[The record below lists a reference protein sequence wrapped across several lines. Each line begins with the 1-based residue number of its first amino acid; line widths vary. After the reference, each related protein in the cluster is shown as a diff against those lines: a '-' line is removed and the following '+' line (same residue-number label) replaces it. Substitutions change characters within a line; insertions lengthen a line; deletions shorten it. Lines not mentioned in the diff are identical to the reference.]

1 MPRIVTQYRV
11 FIGSP
16 GGLDDERKTFRD
28 KLGTFTATHSEPE
41 GLLFHPVGWEETI
54 GGVGRPQ
61 ALINEDLKRCDFAVF
76 VLHNRWGSPTGDAF
90 TSGVEEEWSIAEE
103 LYNKKDIRNIAL
115 FFKAI
120 DPAQLADPGKQL
132 AGVLAFKQRIE
143 EGKRYLFKQYE
154 SIDQFTEALD
164 AYLAQ
169 WKRDHL
175 RAPSG
180 LSLGPSGT
188 DGAAKGGG
196 MSTGAT
202 IVPPN
207 FDYWIAE
214 AGRSSSIDGPPD
226 YNSALFCATKAIGA
240 AQTDI
245 EWARACNAKG
255 IALAS
260 LDRPGD
266 ATAEFTAILDR
277 FANSIDADRRCWQA
291 RALGN
296 KGFTLGTLGR
306 SEEAIAVYDDLL
318 GRFGASPELPLREQV
333 ARALFNKGVTLGTL
347 GRSEEAIAV
356 YDDVLGRFG
365 ASPELPLREQ
375 VAKALFNKGVT
386 LGTLG
391 RSEEEVAV
399 YDDLLGRF
407 GASPELP
414 LRELER

>member
-16 GGLDDERKTFRD
+16 AGLDDERKTFRD

-54 GGVGRPQ
+54 GGAGRPQ

-132 AGVLAFKQRIE
+132 AGVLAFKKRIE

-164 AYLAQ
+164 AYLAR
-169 WKRDHL
+169 WMRDHL
-175 RAPSG
+175 HAPSG
-180 LSLGPSGT
+180 LSPGPSGT

-196 MSTGAT
+196 MSTAAT
-202 IVPPN
+202 IVAPN
-207 FDYWIAE
+207 FNYWIAE
-214 AGRSSSIDGPPD
+214 AGRSSSSDGSPD

-266 ATAEFTAILDR
+266 AIAEFTAILDR
-277 FANSIDADRRCWQA
+277 FANSIDADRRYWQA
-291 RALGN
+291 RALYN
-296 KGFTLGTLGR
+296 KGFTLGMLGR
-306 SEEAIAVYDDLL
+306 SEEAIAVFQQVSS
-318 GRFGASPELPLREQV
+318 RFAESTSAALQEQV
-333 ARALFNKGVTLGTL
+333 AKALVNQGFTLARM
-347 GRSEEAIAV
+347 GRSEEAITLYQQV
-356 YDDVLGRFG
+356 DVRFAESTSAALQELVAQAL
-365 ASPELPLREQ
+365 AS
-375 VAKALFNKGVT
+375 G
-386 LGTLG
+386 G
-391 RSEEEVAV
+391 
-399 YDDLLGRF
+399 
-407 GASPELP
+407 
-414 LRELER
+414 